1 MVNNFNWAFNHSDSG
16 VGEGHILETLFNGEH
31 ISHDPL
37 YKTHHKVIN
46 TRSLLTV
53 GGFTF
58 VGVRVHL
65 EINHTADNDIVLL
78 CVVREVVKGS
88 PQASEDERH
97 SRLLHRQ
104 STLELIK
111 FDLVMDDT
119 LALDV
124 SPNTEQQVVGS
135 LNHGQFFLHGLV
147 SLDSLVCVFLVCVNL
162 L

>member
-1 MVNNFNWAFNHSDSG
+1 MVDNFDWAFNHSDSG

-37 YKTHHKVIN
+37 
-46 TRSLLTV
+46 V